1 MWDWELRQPPMW
13 GFPFQFFQ
21 PPRGSQ
27 ALISAAVISHKY
39 LPRPGGGF
47 SPSSSQLLLKYTAS
61 QSGEGGLGRKRM
73 RETGKGFPLEIC
85 QENEQKPC
93 PQEHMTK
100 SPTQTGSTSGPQPDL
115 AHEPGKGTRM
125 AAWEVTART
134 PGWGLTRPLPGQRR
148 WNGRRWKICVC
159 SEPLRAVAWKRSGS
173 PAPHGLAP
181 AGRREGR
188 PRTVGRG
195 TPYQSQCREG
205 AARSDIRRDFP
216 AVWAMTPCQEES
228 RIFCCTDST
237 RERFLWVA

>member
-21 PPRGSQ
+21 PLRGFQ

-39 LPRPGGGF
+39 LPRPEGGF

-73 RETGKGFPLEIC
+73 WETGKGFLLEIC

-93 PQEHMTK
+93 PQEYMTK

-115 AHEPGKGTRM
+115 AHELGQGTRM
-125 AAWEVTART
+125 LAWEVTART
-134 PGWGLTRPLPGQRR
+134 PGWGLTRPLPSRQR

-159 SEPLRAVAWKRSGS
+159 SEPLQAVAWEEERQPSPSWPGSSGK
-173 PAPHGLAP
+173 
-181 AGRREGR
+181 EGR
-188 PRTVGRG
+188 AAEDCGQRHPLSEPVQRGCGQVSHQEGLPSGVGCDALPKGVQNLLLHR
-195 TPYQSQCREG
+195 
-205 AARSDIRRDFP
+205 
-216 AVWAMTPCQEES
+216 
-228 RIFCCTDST
+228 
-237 RERFLWVA
+237 